1 MNRIWQLSLAL
12 LVGLAVGTVA
22 DIAVAQTPPPAA
34 ARPVLIRVVKA
45 GPGSQVLVNGVA
57 VTVADGTVLQVQ
69 PGDVVTVT
77 GAATLDIGG
86 TLYSPAAATPGSTPS
101 VTLNLSA
108 GTATSAPTF
117 SVAAGAATT
126 TDVQGNTV
134 TITSG
139 QSIPTAPAPA
149 PAGGGGSGGGGTT
162 DGGTKP
168 PPPNPSDDQHIISPS
183 TP

>member
-101 VTLNLSA
+101 VTLNLST
-108 GTATSAPTF
+108 G
-117 SVAAGAATT
+117 
-126 TDVQGNTV
+126 